1 MTDRINFWAF
11 PDDARVMLFNRIGK
25 EKKIAPQAAEKDWW
39 VCHVIQAVFELRCA
53 EALTFKGGTS
63 LSKAW
68 GVTQRFSEDVDLS
81 IDKSFFGLEGDTR
94 SARDRIRK
102 LSRKYLYEEVMG
114 ELEATVHVFTGWESA
129 VTFKPKEDSDADPT
143 VLNVH
148 YRSLL
153 PPHPYIKPFVKLEFS
168 CRNPR
173 EPREI
178 RPVVPFAA
186 ELSPMIDFGPVNVPT
201 VTPVRTFLEKV
212 FLLHENF
219 QKDHPRFRR
228 MSRHL
233 YDLYM
238 LDSCGYADKAMA
250 DTALYTSLVR
260 HRSVFN
266 AIRGIDYSRHAPKF
280 ISIVPPDELLPLWKE
295 DYASM
300 QASFIYG
307 DSPSFPELLKFLH
320 SLQERIHLIP
330 IDSIEIPG

>member
-1 MTDRINFWAF
+1 
-11 PDDARVMLFNRIGK
+11 
-25 EKKIAPQAAEKDWW
+25 
-39 VCHVIQAVFELRCA
+39 
-53 EALTFKGGTS
+53 
-63 LSKAW
+63 
-68 GVTQRFSEDVDLS
+68 
-81 IDKSFFGLEGDTR
+81 
-94 SARDRIRK
+94 
-102 LSRKYLYEEVMG
+102 
-114 ELEATVHVFTGWESA
+114 
-129 VTFKPKEDSDADPT
+129 
-143 VLNVH
+143 
-148 YRSLL
+148 
-153 PPHPYIKPFVKLEFS
+153 
-168 CRNPR
+168 
-173 EPREI
+173 
-178 RPVVPFAA
+178 
-186 ELSPMIDFGPVNVPT
+186 MIDFGPVNVPT

-280 ISIVPPDELLPLWKE
+280 ISIVPPDDLLPLWQE

-320 SLQERIHLIP
+320 SLQERIRLIP